1 MQTAALGYAWSQ
13 TLMVRLKEEWIAA
26 LSSPEDATRRAAA
39 GQIYAAGRSRA
50 EQAIQRWLQNADLL
64 RLIGKDPEVTVG
76 LAVRPETFAQIR
88 EANGW
93 LRLAEVPP
101 EQDASEFT
109 LRFAAGIILDVL
121 TSRNQERSGA
131 IAKFLFKFG
140 EGVQQVEFRC
150 SDVNRATAILR
161 DQFAVVPVYREARP
175 GADGTL
181 VNFFLVDGADG
192 ERVLI
197 ELYEPAAIRLE

>member
-1 MQTAALGYAWSQ
+1 
-13 TLMVRLKEEWIAA
+13 MVRLKEEWIAA
-26 LSSPEDATRRAAA
+26 LSSKEGATRAAAA

-50 EQAIQRWLQNADLL
+50 EQAIQRWREHDEFARLL
-64 RLIGKDPEVTVG
+64 GKNPETTVG

-93 LRLAEVPP
+93 PRLAEVPP
-101 EQDASEFT
+101 QQDASEFT
-109 LRFAAGIILDVL
+109 LHFEGGVTLDTL
-121 TSRNQERSGA
+121 TSRNPEGSGA
-131 IAKFLFKFG
+131 IAKFLLKFG

-150 SDVNRATAILR
+150 SDVNRATAIVR
-161 DQFAVVPVYREARP
+161 DQMAVVPVYREARP
-175 GADGTL
+175 GADGTR

-197 ELYEPAAIRLE
+197 ELYEPAAIGLE

>member
-1 MQTAALGYAWSQ
+1 
-13 TLMVRLKEEWIAA
+13 MVRLKEEWIAA
-26 LSSPEDATRRAAA
+26 LSSPEDATRAAAA

-50 EQAIQRWLQNADLL
+50 EQAIQRWRKHYEFARLL
-64 RLIGKDPEVTVG
+64 GKNPEITVG

-93 LRLAEVPP
+93 PRLAEVPP

-109 LRFAAGIILDVL
+109 LHFEGGVTLDVL
-121 TSRNQERSGA
+121 TSRNQESSGA
-131 IAKFLFKFG
+131 IAKFLLKFG

-161 DQFAVVPVYREARP
+161 DQMAVVPVYREARP
-175 GADGTL
+175 GADGTR

-197 ELYEPAAIRLE
+197 ELYEPAAIRSE

>member
-1 MQTAALGYAWSQ
+1 
-13 TLMVRLKEEWIAA
+13 MVRLKEEWIAA
-26 LSSPEDATRRAAA
+26 LSSKEDATRAAAA

-50 EQAIQRWLQNADLL
+50 EQAIQRWREHDEFARLL
-64 RLIGKDPEVTVG
+64 GKNPETTVG

-109 LRFAAGIILDVL
+109 LRFAGGITLDVL
-121 TSRNQERSGA
+121 TSQNQQGSGA
-131 IAKFLFKFG
+131 IAKFLLKFG

-150 SDVNRATAILR
+150 SDVNRASAILR
-161 DQFAVVPVYREARP
+161 DQMAVVPVYREARP
-175 GADGTL
+175 GADGTR

-197 ELYEPAAIRLE
+197 ELYEPAAIGMG

>member
-1 MQTAALGYAWSQ
+1 
-13 TLMVRLKEEWIAA
+13 MVRLKEEWIAA
-26 LSSPEDATRRAAA
+26 LSSPEDATRAAAA

-50 EQAIQRWLQNADLL
+50 EQAIQRWRKHGEFAQLL
-64 RLIGKDPEVTVG
+64 GKNPETTVG

-88 EANGW
+88 EANGRP
-93 LRLAEVPP
+93 RLAEVPP

-109 LRFAAGIILDVL
+109 LRFTGGITLDVL
-121 TSRNQERSGA
+121 TSRTQEGSGA
-131 IAKFLFKFG
+131 IAKFLLKFG

-161 DQFAVVPVYREARP
+161 DQMAVVPVYREARP
-175 GADGTL
+175 GADGTR

-197 ELYEPAAIRLE
+197 ELYEPAAIRSE

>member
-1 MQTAALGYAWSQ
+1 
-13 TLMVRLKEEWIAA
+13 MVRLKEEWIAA
-26 LSSPEDATRRAAA
+26 LSSPEDATRAAAA

-50 EQAIQRWLQNADLL
+50 AQAIQRWCKHGEFAQLL
-64 RLIGKDPEVTVG
+64 GKNPETTVG

-88 EANGW
+88 EANGR
-93 LRLAEVPP
+93 LRLANVPP

-109 LRFAAGIILDVL
+109 LRFAGGITLDVL
-121 TSRNQERSGA
+121 TSRNQEGSGA
-131 IAKFLFKFG
+131 IAKFLLKFG

-161 DQFAVVPVYREARP
+161 DQMAVVPVYREARP
-175 GADGTL
+175 GADGTR
-181 VNFFLVDGADG
+181 VNFFLVDAADG

>member
-1 MQTAALGYAWSQ
+1 
-13 TLMVRLKEEWIAA
+13 MVKLKEEWIAA
-26 LSSPEDATRRAAA
+26 LSSPEDGARAAA
-39 GQIYAAGRSRA
+39 ARQIYAAGRSRV
-50 EQAIQRWLQNADLL
+50 EQAIQRWLHNADFA
-64 RLIGKDPEVTVG
+64 RLIGKNREMTVG

-88 EANGW
+88 GANGW
-93 LRLAEVPP
+93 PRLAEVPP

-109 LRFAAGIILDVL
+109 LHFEGGVTLDML
-121 TSRNQERSGA
+121 TSRNPQGSGA
-131 IAKFLFKFG
+131 IAKFLLKFG

-161 DQFAVVPVYREARP
+161 DQFGVVPIYPEVRP
-175 GADGTL
+175 GADGTRI
-181 VNFFLVDGADG
+181 NFFLADSADG

>member
-1 MQTAALGYAWSQ
+1 
-13 TLMVRLKEEWIAA
+13 MVTLKEEWIAA
-26 LSSPEDATRRAAA
+26 LSSPQDATRAAAA

-50 EQAIQRWLQNADLL
+50 EPAIQRWLQNADLA

-88 EANGW
+88 GANGW

-109 LRFAAGIILDVL
+109 LRFAGGITLDVL
-121 TSRNQERSGA
+121 TSRNQEGSGA
-131 IAKFLFKFG
+131 IAKFLSKFG
-140 EGVQQVEFRC
+140 QGVQQVEFRC
-150 SDVNRATAILR
+150 SDVNRASAILR
-161 DQFAVVPVYREARP
+161 GQMAVVPVYREARP
-175 GADGTL
+175 GADGTR

-192 ERVLI
+192 EKVLI

>member
-1 MQTAALGYAWSQ
+1 
-13 TLMVRLKEEWIAA
+13 MVRLKEEWIAA
-26 LSSPEDATRRAAA
+26 LSSPEDATRAAAA
-39 GQIYAAGRSRA
+39 GQIYAAGGSRA
-50 EQAIQRWLQNADLL
+50 EQAIQRWRKHDEFARSL
-64 RLIGKDPEVTVG
+64 GKNPEITVG

-109 LRFAAGIILDVL
+109 LHFAGGVTLDVL
-121 TSRNQERSGA
+121 TSRNPEGSGA
-131 IAKFLFKFG
+131 VAKFLLKFG

-161 DQFAVVPVYREARP
+161 DQFRVAPIYPEARP
-175 GADGTL
+175 GADGTR
-181 VNFFLVDGADG
+181 VNFFLADSTGG

>member
-1 MQTAALGYAWSQ
+1 
-13 TLMVRLKEEWIAA
+13 MVRLKEEWIAA

>member
-1 MQTAALGYAWSQ
+1 
-13 TLMVRLKEEWIAA
+13 MVRLKEEWIAA
-26 LSSPEDATRRAAA
+26 LSSPEGATRAAAA

-50 EQAIQRWLQNADLL
+50 EQAIQRWLQNGDLA
-64 RLIGKDPEVTVG
+64 RLIGKDSEVTVG

-93 LRLAEVPP
+93 QRLAEVPP

-109 LRFAAGIILDVL
+109 LPFAGGIILDVL
-121 TSRNQERSGA
+121 TSRSQQGSGA
-131 IAKFLFKFG
+131 IARFLLKFG

-150 SDVNRATAILR
+150 SDVNRAAAILR

-192 ERVLI
+192 EKVLI

>member
-1 MQTAALGYAWSQ
+1 
-13 TLMVRLKEEWIAA
+13 MVRLKEEWIAA
-26 LSSPEDATRRAAA
+26 LSSPEDATCAAAA

-50 EQAIQRWLQNADLL
+50 ELAIQRWPQNADLA

-88 EANGW
+88 GANGW

-109 LRFAAGIILDVL
+109 LRFEGGITLDVL
-121 TSRNQERSGA
+121 TSRNQQGSGA
-131 IAKFLFKFG
+131 IAKFLLKFG

-175 GADGTL
+175 GADGTR

-192 ERVLI
+192 EKVLI

>member
-1 MQTAALGYAWSQ
+1 
-13 TLMVRLKEEWIAA
+13 MVRLKEEWIAA
-26 LSSPEDATRRAAA
+26 LSSKEDATRAAAA
-39 GQIYAAGRSRA
+39 GQIYAAGGSRA
-50 EQAIQRWLQNADLL
+50 EQAIQRWREHDEFARLL
-64 RLIGKDPEVTVG
+64 GKNPETTVG

-109 LRFAAGIILDVL
+109 LRFAAGITLDVL
-121 TSRNQERSGA
+121 TSRDQEGSGA
-131 IAKFLFKFG
+131 IAKFLLKFG

-161 DQFAVVPVYREARP
+161 DQMAVVPVYREARP
-175 GADGTL
+175 GADGTR

>member
-1 MQTAALGYAWSQ
+1 
-13 TLMVRLKEEWIAA
+13 MVRLKEEWIAA
-26 LSSPEDATRRAAA
+26 LSSPEDATRAAAA

-50 EQAIQRWLQNADLL
+50 EQAIQRWREHDEFARLL
-64 RLIGKDPEVTVG
+64 GKNPETTVG

-109 LRFAAGIILDVL
+109 LLFAGGITLDVL
-121 TSRNQERSGA
+121 TSRDQEGSGA
-131 IAKFLFKFG
+131 IAKFLSKFG

-161 DQFAVVPVYREARP
+161 DQMAVVPVYREARP
-175 GADGTL
+175 GADGTR